1 MGWGSIIGAVAGPL
15 LGKFLSDDDDRTTT
29 TKVEMPAWQSA
40 AMQNAINGMQNAPT
54 FYMNPDQQTAAM
66 NPWLMDSLGQAANWS
81 QGQGADQ
88 VAMMNLMGMN
98 QANMGDMLT
107 ALAGDQA
114 GLGMLQA
121 GMGANFANQSGN
133 WLLDQFNGG
142 GSGGG
147 SGGGGGGG
155 GGGGLSSP
163 SWNSTGP
170 VDHLKFEYDQG
181 TYDKIMDNLS
191 EITQNSFDSYAGKT
205 KTNNLFSNAPG
216 LQIGTQLLGGANS
229 KVGQGSALLDAMT
242 NQQITDFGAQMAQWA
257 GGQANQGAIA
267 GGQANLNAQ
276 TNAYSANVGANASMA
291 NARTAAEAAM
301 ANARTAANAS
311 MYNAK
316 LSSAA
321 SMFGYGA
328 GMMSDGSSSMQG
340 AASSLG
346 YANGA
351 YGDAGKTFGDA
362 NTQGIN
368 NINTSLGAGNY
379 VQQYDQNALDRYN
392 DALMYNGNIDFDRNK
407 DMLAVLNGAPTGSST
422 TSPFPT
428 NQWMSAG
435 MMMGNQIGNIFNQP
449 QSTGGWNAAQAGHS
463 NPMDGWWM

>member
-1 MGWGSIIGAVAGPL
+1 MLGSIIGAVAGPL

-29 TKVEMPAWQSA
+29 TKVEMPAWQSS
-40 AMQNAINGMQNAPT
+40 AMQSAINGMQNAPT
-54 FYMNPDQQTAAM
+54 YYQNPDQMTAAM
-66 NPWLMDSLGQAANWS
+66 NPWLMESLGEAANWS

-98 QANMGDMLT
+98 QAGMGDLLT

-114 GLGMLQA
+114 GLGNLQA
-121 GMGANFANQSGN
+121 GMGAGYASGAGN
-133 WLLDQFNGG
+133 WLMSQLQSG

-155 GGGGLSSP
+155 GGGGLTQP
-163 SWNSTGP
+163 NWNTTGP

-181 TYDKIMDNLS
+181 TYDTIMDNLS

-276 TNAYSANVGANASMA
+276 TSAYNANVGANASMA

-316 LSSAA
+316 LGSAA
-321 SMFGYGA
+321 QMFGYGSD
-328 GMMSDGSSSMQG
+328 MMSDASSSYG
-340 AASSLG
+340 NAASSLG

-351 YGDAGKTFGDA
+351 YGDAGNTFGAA

-392 DALMYNGNIDFDRNK
+392 EALMYNGNIDFNRNK

-422 TSPFPT
+422 TAPFNT
-428 NQWMSAG
+428 NQWMSTG
-435 MMMGNQIGNIFNQP
+435 MMLGNQIGNIFNQP
-449 QSTGGWNAAQAGHS
+449 TTTNSGVSGNNGGWGS
-463 NPMDGWWM
+463 PGTVWT

>member
-1 MGWGSIIGAVAGPL
+1 MGIFSSLIGAVAGPI
-15 LGKFLSDDDDRTTT
+15 LGKVLGDDDRTTT
-29 TKVEMPAWQSA
+29 TKVEMPAWQQS
-40 AMQNAINGMQNAPT
+40 AMQNAISGMQNAPT
-54 FYMNPDQQTAAM
+54 HYMNPDQQTAAM
-66 NPWLMDSLGQAANWS
+66 NPWLMESLGQAANWS
-81 QGQGADQ
+81 SGQGADQ

-98 QANMGDMLT
+98 QAGVGDALQQ
-107 ALAGDQA
+107 LAGAQA
-114 GLGMLQA
+114 TM
-121 GMGANFANQSGN
+121 GMGYAGGAGN
-133 WLLDQFNGG
+133 WLMDQFANGPG
-142 GSGGG
+142 GSGATA
-147 SGGGGGGG
+147 GGGGGGG
-155 GGGGLSSP
+155 GGGGLSAAQQF
-163 SWNSTGP
+163 STGP

-181 TYDKIMDNLS
+181 TYDTIMENLQG
-191 EITQNSFDSYAGKT
+191 ITQNSFDSYAGKT

-257 GGQANQGAIA
+257 GGQANQGAMDA
-267 GGQANLNAQ
+267 GKATLGAQ
-276 TNAYSANVGANASMA
+276 TNAYGANVSANASMA

-321 SMFGYGA
+321 SLFGHGA
-328 GMMSDGSSSMQG
+328 GMMGDAS
-340 AASSLG
+340 SSLG

-422 TSPFPT
+422 TSPMNT
-428 NQWMSAG
+428 QQWMSTG
-435 MMMGNQIGNIFNQP
+435 MMLGNQIGNIFNQP
-449 QSTGGWNAAQAGHS
+449 TTTGGWNAAQAGHS
-463 NPMDGWWM
+463 NPFEGEWM